1 MLHRDLSSVC
11 TLSTEDDMPQ
21 LTPSMK
27 ALARLG
33 AQVRFR
39 ELTEHLAKLQS
50 ERANLLKLFPELG
63 VETRSRPPAAPES
76 NADSR
81 SKKGIAPAA
90 RRRKASDA
98 QRRAASEKM
107 KQYWAKRR
115 RDELLAEGQGVKAG
129 DSGVESAA
137 NEADERI
144 SA

>member
-1 MLHRDLSSVC
+1 
-11 TLSTEDDMPQ
+11 MPQ

-50 ERANLLKLFPELG
+50 ERAILLKLFPQLD
-63 VETRSRPPAAPES
+63 VDNRSKTPAAPES
-76 NADSR
+76 DAGSR
-81 SKKGIAPAA
+81 SRKGAAPAG

-115 RDELLAEGQGVKAG
+115 RDELLAEGREVKAG
-129 DSGVESAA
+129 DSGVEGAA
-137 NEADERI
+137 DDADERI